1 MNAESVQKPR
11 ACYEHTGGFN
21 ELSRAGQCVNAKS
34 EKTGDRLDAHSSR
47 GA

>member
-1 MNAESVQKPR
+1 MPSLFKSL
-11 ACYEHTGGFN
+11 EHVMSIPGGFN